1 MVWRRFVDPLYAL
14 ARPFLFAMDAE
25 TAHTRTLAGASF
37 VARSPAL
44 TRLAEAMYGLSDVP
58 ASLSTHAFG
67 LDFRHPI
74 GLAAGLDK
82 DGEAIDLWAAIGFA
96 FVEVGTVTP
105 KDGQPGNDKP
115 RLYRAREDGSLV
127 NRMGFNNHG
136 SAALAKKLAA
146 RRTRVPVGANLG
158 KAKATPLERAADDY
172 EEALRDVWLG
182 ADYIVVNVS
191 SPNTP
196 GLRDLQ
202 AVSALEPLLS
212 RVVKVN
218 RALADEHGELPRPI
232 LLKVAPDLA
241 DADLDAVADL
251 AVGVEVDGIIATN
264 TTNRQEVLSMGAP
277 ITGGISGW
285 PLASRARDVCRH
297 LFRRLDTRLPIVGV
311 GGVMNAAEVFDRI
324 ALGATL
330 VQVYSAL
337 IYEGPGLVSSM
348 VQGLANRLKESGVER
363 VSDLVGR
370 DA

>member
-1 MVWRRFVDPLYAL
+1 MVWRAPVDPLYAL
-14 ARPFLFAMDAE
+14 ARPLLFSLDAE
-25 TAHTRTLAGASF
+25 TAHGTTLAGASF

-44 TRLAEAMYGLSDVP
+44 TRLAEATYGFEAP

-82 DGEAIDLWAAIGFA
+82 NGEAIDLWAAIGFS

-105 KDGQPGNDKP
+105 GDGQPGNDKP
-115 RLYRAREDGSLV
+115 RLYRAREDRALV

-136 SAALAKKLAA
+136 SAALAKKLVA

-158 KAKATPLERAADDY
+158 KAKVTPLEQAADDY
-172 EEALRDVWLG
+172 EATLRDVWLG

-202 AVSALEPLLS
+202 AVTALEPLLS
-212 RVVKVN
+212 RVVQVN

-241 DADLDAVADL
+241 EADVDAVAEL

-264 TTNRQEVLSMGAP
+264 TTNRHELLSQPPPIGGGVSGAP
-277 ITGGISGW
+277 LG
-285 PLASRARDVCRH
+285 PRALEVCRH
-297 LFRRLDTRLPIVGV
+297 LFRRLDGRLPIVGV
-311 GGVMNAAEVFDRI
+311 GGLMNGDDVAARI
-324 ALGATL
+324 AAGATL

-348 VQGLANRLKESGVER
+348 VHGLVNRMKDLGVDS